1 MSRLAGL
8 TFILALLLAAPLC
21 ADQDAEVADL
31 VGQLASKQWSVRE
44 KAQRRLVAIGEPARE
59 KLREAL
65 THDDPEVRSRVSAA
79 LISIGESFA
88 FALECAQDKV
98 EGKREHGKAALM
110 SLFKLDDAETLDRVS
125 NENVNRYGY
134 YYRQRRDN
142 QPPLS
147 CPPALAIAT
156 IEAVSGFPILVAAPA
171 KASWASVMQAAT
183 ISLDLNNGLEQ
194 VEFAAA
200 QVNDL
205 MNRVLGAPDATNSA
219 RPMALP
225 MRIGQFNFLMIT
237 SVAASNDAAR
247 GAATQLLTDFISG
260 GLAGMR
266 AARLL
271 SAGLSGDPAAFA
283 RLTDEFTKNP
293 KDSLLAFVALHSEL
307 EEATRNLVVE
317 AARPHLQMLLGSRDW
332 GGLGIA
338 AQVLPLLET
347 KERAQLL
354 DPMISAATDSL
365 QFEIALWC
373 ARGCELSVGARA
385 RVSKCINN
393 KQDGIASCAARWIAG
408 ARQVS
413 DEELALVWKA
423 AEALPVGSAFFT
435 AALELVSR
443 DDVRSRL
450 VARAREA
457 LSGRFETQQALAAA
471 VLRGA
476 ATPADL
482 ALIVEKLRTL
492 QNNALVGRFCLL
504 FEGAKELD
512 EAAIGKM
519 ADGLCDNDANKRRR
533 FLRALRKCAPDL
545 RARVIAACE
554 KKCAEMPDKVA
565 ASIAV
570 RSAKLAFA
578 GLKAGAGDTKAL
590 DEILAAANVNEP
602 EIVKAAGA
610 GLLDAVEADALASTL
625 AAFKKR
631 NAGKFTEFAT
641 AVYLEQCRR
650 AVEEDNSENFRSAAS
665 RVNALQAAGWNW
677 QIMQELSQME
687 SELSVDNEA
696 SSPQLLPRHPRLTA
710 LTVDVK

>member
-21 ADQDAEVADL
+21 ADQDAEVAEL

-88 FALECAQDKV
+88 FALECAQDKA

-110 SLFKLDDAETLDRVS
+110 SLFRLDDEETLGRVS
-125 NENVNRYGY
+125 NENANRYGY

-171 KASWASVMQAAT
+171 KASWATVMQAAT
-183 ISLDLNNGLEQ
+183 VSIDLNNGVEQ
-194 VEFAAA
+194 VEFATA
-200 QVNDL
+200 QVNEL

-219 RPMALP
+219 RPVALP
-225 MRIGQFNFLMIT
+225 MRVGQINFIMVT
-237 SVAASNDAAR
+237 SVAATNDAAR
-247 GAATQLLTDFISG
+247 GAATQLLSDFIAG

-266 AARLL
+266 AAKLL
-271 SAGLSGDPAAFA
+271 SAGLSADPAAFA
-283 RLTDEFTKNP
+283 RLSDEFTKNP

-307 EEATRNLVVE
+307 EEATRKLVVQ

-338 AQVLPLLET
+338 ARVLALLEI

-354 DPMISAATDSL
+354 DPMITSATDAL
-365 QFEIALWC
+365 QFEAALWC
-373 ARGCELSVGARA
+373 ARGCELSEAARA
-385 RVSKCINN
+385 RAALCINN
-393 KQDGIASCAARWIAG
+393 KQDGIASCAARWLAG
-408 ARQVS
+408 ATQVS

-423 AEALPVGSAFFT
+423 AEAMPVGSAFFA
-435 AALELVSR
+435 AALELISR
-443 DDVRSRL
+443 DDVRPRL
-450 VARAREA
+450 VARARAA
-457 LSGRFETQQALAAA
+457 LTERFETLQALAAA
-471 VLRGA
+471 VLRGN

-482 ALIVEKLRTL
+482 ALVVEKLRTL
-492 QNNALVGRFCLL
+492 QNPALVGRLCLL
-504 FEGAKELD
+504 FEGAKELED
-512 EAAIGKM
+512 AAIGKM
-519 ADGLCDNDANKRRR
+519 ADGLCENDANKRRR
-533 FLRALRKCAPDL
+533 FLRALRKCAPEL
-545 RARVIAACE
+545 RAKVIAACE

-610 GLLDAVEADALASTL
+610 GLVDAVEADALVSTL

-631 NAGKFTEFAT
+631 NPGKFTEFAT

-650 AVEEDNSENFRSAAS
+650 AVEEDNNENFRSAAS

-677 QIMQELSQME
+677 QIMQELAQME
-687 SELSVDNEA
+687 GELSADNEA
-696 SSPQLLPRHPRLTA
+696 STPKLLPRHPRLTA